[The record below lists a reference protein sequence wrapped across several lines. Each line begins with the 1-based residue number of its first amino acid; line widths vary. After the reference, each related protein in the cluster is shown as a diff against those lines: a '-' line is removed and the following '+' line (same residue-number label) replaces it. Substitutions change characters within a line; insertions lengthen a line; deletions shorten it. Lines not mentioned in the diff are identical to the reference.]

1 MIEENDIN
9 TLARILLVEDNPH
22 DAELTLKALSASM
35 ANEVLHLWDGAE
47 ALDYLYRRGEFSSR
61 PAGNPAV
68 VLLDLKMPR
77 VDGIEVLRQIKGDPE
92 LKKVPVVVMTSSRED
107 QDLNSCY
114 DLSIN
119 AYVVKPVK
127 FQAFVEAVKQ
137 VGAFWAVLNELPPG
151 SAFRRDGHGE

>member
-1 MIEENDIN
+1 MTEENDIN

-22 DAELTLKALSASM
+22 DAELTLKALSGM

-47 ALDYLYRRGEFSSR
+47 ALDYLYRRGEFSGR
-61 PAGNPAV
+61 PEGHPAV

-77 VDGIEVLRQIKGDPE
+77 VDGLEVLRE
-92 LKKVPVVVMTSSRED
+92 LKGAPQLKKIPVVVMTSSRED

-114 DLSIN
+114 DLGIN

-127 FQAFVEAVKQ
+127 FQAFVEAVRQ
-137 VGAFWAVLNELPPG
+137 VGAFWAVLNEQPPG
-151 SAFRRDGHGE
+151 SAFRRDRHDE